1 MANIKWRA
9 RYDDVEV
16 LRREWQ
22 RRRLE
27 ALEVEEIENE
37 KTATVLVHDPKE
49 MVPRMESSPEE
60 MVPRMELHQRKLNTR
75 DRYGFGS
82 WSRGNGSEN
91 GVFTRGNSRKL
102 LFFKWKC
109 FLFCF
114 TRPFDRRML
123 ESVADKKYFEISV
136 RLLVL
141 EWMPAMT
148 KTMSYETTP
157 F

>member
-75 DRYGFGS
+75 D
-82 WSRGNGSEN
+82 
-91 GVFTRGNSRKL
+91 L
-102 LFFKWKC
+102 
-109 FLFCF
+109 
-114 TRPFDRRML
+114 
-123 ESVADKKYFEISV
+123 
-136 RLLVL
+136 
-141 EWMPAMT
+141 
-148 KTMSYETTP
+148 
-157 F
+157 